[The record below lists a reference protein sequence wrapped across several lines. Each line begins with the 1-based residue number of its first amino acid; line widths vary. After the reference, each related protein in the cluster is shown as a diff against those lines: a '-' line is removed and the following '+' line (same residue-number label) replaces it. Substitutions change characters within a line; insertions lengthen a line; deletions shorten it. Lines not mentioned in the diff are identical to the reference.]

1 MMTNE
6 LKDKELREKY
16 GEPEVEFT
24 TKGICF
30 WEDGC

>member
-6 LKDKELREKY
+6 LKDKEMREKY
-16 GEPEVEFT
+16 GEPEVE
-24 TKGICF
+24 KGICF